1 VGLWRRGETIV
12 ANALARLTIC
22 LCLAALAGVVA
33 PVAPSA
39 RGQTALTATATL
51 GVFADFAR
59 QVGGDRVEVIQLLGD
74 GVDPHDY
81 QMVPNDLANI
91 NRSQLLLYNGFNLEP
106 FLGRIVAGGAP
117 SSLTLVQLSEG
128 LTPIMDGRTPNPHFW
143 LNRQF
148 AARYVERA
156 REAFIAADPAGADT
170 YRANAARYLS
180 ELSALDAEIENTL
193 SVVPSQNR
201 KLIAA
206 HDAFPYLAQRYGF
219 ELVGV
224 VLSAEAQEPSPSE
237 LIALVRQVRQS
248 GVRAVFTEPQFNPR
262 LMEQVAREVGVR
274 IVPTY
279 SDAFPADGS
288 IRSYADMMRVDAR
301 NIADALR

>member
-1 VGLWRRGETIV
+1 V
-12 ANALARLTIC
+12 ANSLARFTIC
-22 LCLAALAGVVA
+22 LCLAALVGVAASVT
-33 PVAPSA
+33 PSA

-51 GVFADFAR
+51 GIFADFAR

-128 LTPIMDGRTPNPHFW
+128 LSPIVDGRTPNPHFW
-143 LNRQF
+143 LDPQL

-156 REAFIAADPAGADT
+156 REAFVAADPAAADI

-180 ELSALDAEIENTL
+180 ELSALDAELENTL

-206 HDAFPYLAQRYGF
+206 HDALPYFARRYGF
-219 ELVGV
+219 ELVGA
-224 VLSAEAQEPSPSE
+224 VLSSEAQEPSPSE
-237 LIALVRQVRQS
+237 LIALVRQVRQA

-262 LMEQVAREVGVR
+262 LMDQVAREVGVR
-274 IVPTY
+274 VVPTY

-301 NIADALR
+301 SIADALR

>member
-1 VGLWRRGETIV
+1 V
-12 ANALARLTIC
+12 ANVLARLTIC
-22 LCLAALAGVVA
+22 LCLAALAEVA
-33 PVAPSA
+33 VPVAPSA
-39 RGQTALTATATL
+39 RGQTTLTATATL
-51 GVFADFAR
+51 GIFADFGR
-59 QVGGDRVEVIQLLGD
+59 QVGGDRVDVIQLLGD

-91 NRSQLLLYNGFNLEP
+91 NRSQLLLYNGFDLEP

-128 LTPIMDGRTPNPHFW
+128 LSPIMDGRRPNPHFW
-143 LNRQF
+143 LDPQL
-148 AARYVERA
+148 AARYVERV

-180 ELSALDAEIENTL
+180 DLSALDAEVENTL

-206 HDAFPYLAQRYGF
+206 HDAFPYFARRYGF
-219 ELVGV
+219 ELVGA
-224 VLSAEAQEPSPSE
+224 VLSAEAQEPSPNE
-237 LIALVRQVRQS
+237 LIALMRQVRQS

-262 LMEQVAREVGVR
+262 LMEQVAREVGVLV
-274 IVPTY
+274 VPTY
-279 SDAFPADGS
+279 SDALPADGS
-288 IRSYADMMRVDAR
+288 IRGYADMMRVDAR